1 MSATERQYSG
11 EPTCRLPN
19 GNWRG
24 SRQVCSPTPDIRPV
38 GAPTATPIYAGE
50 PTCLGSNAD
59 VRLVVADPDIAIRVR
74 FVRKL
79 K

>member
-1 MSATERQYSG
+1 MLGKGYPRVIVSSIMEVSMSMSM
-11 EPTCRLPN
+11 
-19 GNWRG
+19 
-24 SRQVCSPTPDIRPV
+24 RQVGYPTPICWGTDLS
-38 GAPTATPIYAGE
+38 GTGE

-74 FVRKL
+74 FVRKQ